1 MEPSPSAAF
10 LARSLASALSLSLH
24 HASGLLA
31 QPAYL
36 CKILCKGLKG
46 SFQPIQ
52 TWYREVYSRSRELG
66 ALMEREERGIATG
79 MEAIGGG
86 LGSED
91 AEVRYWVCRTITKV
105 SGEIGEKGRGEM
117 RQWVEREKLKDL
129 ICLCYSDSFL
139 LDPILDLLLRI
150 WPFPHFPQLFN
161 SLIPSYL
168 PQSCALFQ
176 FLACAASALL
186 DNQSLTA
193 DLQSSGLID
202 NWLALSL
209 KSAQYPS
216 SSTRLSAYFL
226 LSRLWIIYANMGIS
240 KVCEEILAV
249 FGQGMS
255 DRLEAVRVVCAGIAM
270 EVIERMGAQGNA
282 MEVWRMLVVKMA
294 EEEIGSRMGDFYLV
308 NAAYIIRKWPISPL
322 LSLILPKVFPT

>member
-10 LARSLASALSLSLH
+10 LARSLASAFSLSLH

-31 QPAYL
+31 QPVYL

-66 ALMEREERGIATG
+66 VLMEREETGIPMQAL
-79 MEAIGGG
+79 GGG
-86 LGSED
+86 LESED
-91 AEVRYWVCRTITKV
+91 AEVRYWACRTITKV

-117 RQWVEREKLKDL
+117 RQWVEREKLRDL
-129 ICLCYSDSFL
+129 IYLCYSDSFL
-139 LDPILDLLLRI
+139 LEPILDLMLRL
-150 WPFPHFPQLFN
+150 WPFAHFPQLFN

-168 PQSCALFQ
+168 PQDCALLQ

-186 DNQSLTA
+186 DNQSLTS

-202 NWLALSL
+202 HWLDLSL

-226 LSRLWIIYANMGIS
+226 LSRLWMIHANLGIA
-240 KVCEEILAV
+240 KVCGEILAV

-270 EVIERMGAQGNA
+270 EVMERMGAQGNA
-282 MEVWRMLVVKMA
+282 MEVWRMLVMKMA